1 MHLEDEAAR
10 LEQTKRFVQLYD
22 GTDHDD
28 DVSVMLDRLVGN
40 RGRIGTPAAAII
52 IIMMMMMRH
61 FVVIVVFEVE
71 TVLRL
76 LS

>member
-1 MHLEDEAAR
+1 MN
-10 LEQTKRFVQLYD
+10 KRFVQLYD

-40 RGRIGTPAAAII
+40 RGRIGTPAAARII
-52 IIMMMMMRH
+52 MMMMMMMMRH

>member
-40 RGRIGTPAAAII
+40 RGRIGTPAAAR